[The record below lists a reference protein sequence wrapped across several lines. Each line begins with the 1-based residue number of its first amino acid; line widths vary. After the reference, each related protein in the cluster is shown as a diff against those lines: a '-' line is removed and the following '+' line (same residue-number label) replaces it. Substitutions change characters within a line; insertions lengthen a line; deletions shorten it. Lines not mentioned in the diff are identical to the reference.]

1 MSLFRIGF
9 LPLVDAALPI
19 IAHEFGLARK
29 QGVEIE
35 LHRDGTWAAVR
46 DRLSY
51 GQTDAAHLLAPLA
64 LATSL
69 GLDRPAVPLAA
80 PFMLGL
86 NGNTITVSSA
96 VAAALGIEGGV
107 TDVGDAGRRLA
118 QLARERAA
126 AGARMQFAVVHRYS
140 SHNYML
146 RYWLAGSGC
155 DPDRDVDIVVVPPP
169 LIAEA
174 FELGEIDGSCVGEPW
189 NSVAVDRGDGVI
201 LASTSSIWSRG
212 VEKLLAFRSELMR
225 DRRAEVEAL
234 IRALHEA
241 GAIATDRS
249 RQEEVAQLLARDA
262 YIGLPADMIQR
273 ALSGRLIPRRG
284 AVPVGMTDFL
294 VLHREAANF
303 PWRSQ
308 AMWLYSQ
315 MVRWGH
321 APLVPDGFEAAAA
334 VFRPDVYRSALAG
347 TGAILPNASAKVE
360 GAIEVPTGAP
370 SVSGRLIMGP
380 DRFFDGRLF
389 DPDRASDYVAQQM
402 AEKA

>member
-19 IAHEFGLARK
+19 IAHEFGLAK
-29 QGVEIE
+29 AQGITIE
-35 LHRDGTWAAVR
+35 LHRDKTWAAVR
-46 DRLSY
+46 DRLTY

-69 GLDRPAVPLAA
+69 GLDRPAVPLSA

-86 NGNTITVSSA
+86 NGNTITVSTA
-96 VAAALGIEGGV
+96 VAQALAAGEFMDDVGAIGHRLAAL
-107 TDVGDAGRRLA
+107 
-118 QLARERAA
+118 ARARAA
-126 AGARMQFAVVHRYS
+126 AGDKMKFAVVHRYS

-146 RYWLAGSGC
+146 RYWLAACGC
-155 DPDRDVDIVVVPPP
+155 DPDSDIDIVVVPPP
-169 LIAEA
+169 RIAEA

-189 NSVAVDRGDGVI
+189 NSVAVERGDGVI
-201 LASTSSIWSRG
+201 LASTNSIWNRG
-212 VEKLLAFRSELMR
+212 VEKLLALRTDVMDE
-225 DRRAEVEAL
+225 RRADVEAL
-234 IRALHEA
+234 IRALHAA
-241 GAIATDRS
+241 GAIAADRD
-249 RQEEVAQLLARDA
+249 RQDDVAALLARED
-262 YIGLPADMIQR
+262 YIGLPADMIRR
-273 ALSGRLIPRRG
+273 ALSGRLIPRRNAP
-284 AVPVGMTDFL
+284 AVHMADFL

-321 APLVPDGFEAAAA
+321 APIAADGFAAAA
-334 VFRPDVYRSALAG
+334 DIFRPDIYRAALSG

-360 GAIEVPTGAP
+360 GAIGVPLGAA

-380 DRFFDGRLF
+380 DRFFDGQLF
-389 DPDRASDYVAQQM
+389 DPDHARDYVARQM
-402 AEKA
+402 TEKA